1 MNLRT
6 KFGGRTNSVLIL
18 MTLVTSAVSV
28 HSNLAVRASEPTQAP
43 PSGEQAEIQPQFG
56 DWGDPFVEPQHP
68 GRDHFGGWHLGVFGH
83 YTTTG
88 HLLTQVFPNTPA
100 ARAGLE
106 PGDRIITVNGYQ
118 VGDVLNRQYPI
129 DVLIQRHASPTGFV
143 RLLVQNRRTL
153 RLHNLDVRLARGRI
167 HF

>member
-1 MNLRT
+1 MINRSQHRLR
-6 KFGGRTNSVLIL
+6 FV
-18 MTLVTSAVSV
+18 AVV
-28 HSNLAVRASEPTQAP
+28 VFMAWVPHIHSGLRVQADDALKA
-43 PSGEQAEIQPQFG
+43 QAEVPAEVQPQFG
-56 DWGDPFVEPQHP
+56 NGFDPFVEPQHP
-68 GRDHFGGWHLGVFGH
+68 GRDHIGGWHLGVFGH

-100 ARAGLE
+100 SRAGLE

-118 VGDVLNRQYPI
+118 VGDVIDRQYPI
-129 DVLIQRHASPTGFV
+129 DFLIQRHASPNGFV

-153 RLHNLDVRLARGRI
+153 RLQNLDVRLARGRI

>member
-1 MNLRT
+1 MNC
-6 KFGGRTNSVLIL
+6 RTNTRFSASGVVVL
-18 MTLVTSAVSV
+18 MTLVTSSVILHAGVSA
-28 HSNLAVRASEPTQAP
+28 HGNEPLAAP
-43 PSGEQAEIQPQFG
+43 LGEQADFQPQIG
-56 DWGDPFVEPQHP
+56 DWGEPFVEPQHP

-100 ARAGLE
+100 SRAGLE
-106 PGDRIITVNGYQ
+106 PGDRIITVNGFQ
-118 VGDVLNRQYPI
+118 VGDVLDRQYPI
-129 DVLIQRHASPTGFV
+129 DILIQRHASPNGFV

>member
-1 MNLRT
+1 MNCRT
-6 KFGGRTNSVLIL
+6 KTRFPASGVVIL
-18 MTLVTSAVSV
+18 MTLVTSGVIV
-28 HSNLAVRASEPTQAP
+28 HSGVIANGNEPLAAP
-43 PSGEQAEIQPQFG
+43 QGELAEIQPQLRGG
-56 DWGDPFVEPQHP
+56 DDLFVEPQHP
-68 GRDHFGGWHLGVFGH
+68 NRDHFGGWHLGVFGH

-100 ARAGLE
+100 SRAGLE
-106 PGDRIITVNGYQ
+106 PGDRIITVNGFQ
-118 VGDVLNRQYPI
+118 VGDVLDRQYPI
-129 DVLIQRHASPTGFV
+129 DFLIQRHASPSGFV

>member
-1 MNLRT
+1 MILIT
-6 KFGGRTNSVLIL
+6 LIL
-18 MTLVTSAVSV
+18 YAQPCLVAQGDGPV
-28 HSNLAVRASEPTQAP
+28 NP
-43 PSGEQAEIQPQFG
+43 PPREQAEVQPQIRG
-56 DWGDPFVEPQHP
+56 GGDPFVEPQHP
-68 GRDHFGGWHLGVFGH
+68 DRDHFGGWHLGVFGH

-100 ARAGLE
+100 SRAGLE

-118 VGDVLNRQYPI
+118 VGDVLDRQYPI
-129 DVLIQRHASPTGFV
+129 DFLIQRHASPSGFV